1 MVKVNFIDFRKRRS
15 VHIALHTDT
24 HKNFRKV
31 LLDKDLSMQEV
42 FQKFSELAVTGDKRA
57 MKILEEA
64 VDEKRLEL
72 SKRSSSVIDVRNL
85 DTIYSLIE
93 GAKSDEDDDDEQL

>member
-1 MVKVNFIDFRKRRS
+1 MVKVNFIDFRKRKS

-42 FQKFSELAVTGDKRA
+42 FQKFSELAVMGDKRA
-57 MKILEEA
+57 IKILEEA
-64 VDEKRLEL
+64 VNEKRLGL
-72 SKRSSSVIDVRNL
+72 SKRSSSVIDVSNL

-93 GAKSDEDDDDEQL
+93 GSQSEEEDEDEQL